1 MKQFLYLL
9 AGLLFFA
16 SCNKQKNKDGIH
28 TYKASTKITAQ
39 LSGDVVFAGN
49 STYNYYDI
57 AITDDYYAFL
67 DYYSDTI
74 LQVRKKSD
82 FSLHQ
87 IGPRE
92 RNTFSTAYPTFTKY
106 DYVNHKNRISIWD
119 NESYLLKR
127 IDLDQNQTTPMISI
141 DSIPMTDFVSWNANT
156 NCCITSKELYAV
168 SFIPSK
174 PQVFF
179 SSNKITGEYA
189 VPGYPPITVPI
200 PEGVLKQAY
209 NSDLVVNEEKGVIVA
224 ALRFIDCIN
233 FYDLNCDMTSSIS
246 FADYY
251 TIPVADITNTYLDA
265 ENSKKC
271 FIDICCS
278 DKYVFCLFD
287 GTTDFTG
294 NSIIYVFDWQ
304 GKQKAVLQAD
314 RNLRKIAT
322 EKAGDYLLALSP
334 DEEGGRNV
342 IKYNLKGKL

>member
-1 MKQFLYLL
+1 
-9 AGLLFFA
+9 
-16 SCNKQKNKDGIH
+16 
-28 TYKASTKITAQ
+28 
-39 LSGDVVFAGN
+39 
-49 STYNYYDI
+49 
-57 AITDDYYAFL
+57 
-67 DYYSDTI
+67 
-74 LQVRKKSD
+74 
-82 FSLHQ
+82 
-87 IGPRE
+87 
-92 RNTFSTAYPTFTKY
+92 
-106 DYVNHKNRISIWD
+106 
-119 NESYLLKR
+119 
-127 IDLDQNQTTPMISI
+127 
-141 DSIPMTDFVSWNANT
+141 
-156 NCCITSKELYAV
+156 
-168 SFIPSK
+168 
-174 PQVFF
+174 
-179 SSNKITGEYA
+179 
-189 VPGYPPITVPI
+189 
-200 PEGVLKQAY
+200 
-209 NSDLVVNEEKGVIVA
+209 VIVA

-314 RNLRKIAT
+314 RNLRKIAI